1 MHKIE
6 YNLLESYDNLTIFI
20 SDERIEIKNS
30 RGFHQIYKN
39 EYLYQLNNQNVTCNC
54 FDTRCYPGV
63 KADNDIYF
71 SINRVIGGSFR
82 PGVGLCQAK
91 ISWLQCR
98 ANFKNDE
105 ILSVETYN

>member
-1 MHKIE
+1 MYKIE